1 MTQAQQHSRRARR
14 KTRLRWKWEGV
25 DRVTESLNR
34 AHQQKNTKEVYRLV
48 KLLGVRHE
56 VTKLKDGQ
64 ATVANPVQE
73 PEDWKEHFRKL
84 QEGREIAQE
93 TVWQNAAQGGE
104 VARWLGEA
112 PTDAEIET
120 CGMQM
125 KNGKAAGVDGF
136 LAEFYKY
143 GPAELRDE
151 INSCVRQMWQNAKS
165 AVAGQEAADW
175 PESWNKGIVVPL
187 WKQKGDRTDKNTWRG
202 ITLLSVG
209 SKLLARVVAQRVQAW
224 SEPWLP
230 EAQMGFR
237 RNRSVDDALQVTR
250 RLVEE
255 GTSSRDTGEVMLV
268 RLFDI
273 EKAYPRVS
281 RDSLWRLMK
290 LKGAPDEFI
299 SICQALHEYTEYQ
312 VRVCQGV
319 SAMYKVD
326 KGLREGCPSSPLSLI
341 ATMQL

>member
-1 MTQAQQHSRRARR
+1 MLRKPWRGYGTSENDNLPRDAQRQQELTQAQQHSRQVRKHRR
-14 KTRLRWKWEGV
+14 KTRLRWKWEWV
-25 DRVTESLNR
+25 DRVTENLNR

-73 PEDWKEHFRKL
+73 REDWKEHFRKL

-93 TVWQNAAQGGE
+93 TVWQHVAQGGE

-112 PTDAEIET
+112 PTDAEIEA

-143 GPAELRDE
+143 GPDELRDE

-209 SKLLARVVAQRVQAW
+209 SKLLARVVAQRVQVW

-230 EAQMGFR
+230 EAKW
-237 RNRSVDDALQVTR
+237 AL
-250 RLVEE
+250 
-255 GTSSRDTGEVMLV
+255 GETD
-268 RLFDI
+268 R
-273 EKAYPRVS
+273 
-281 RDSLWRLMK
+281 
-290 LKGAPDEFI
+290 
-299 SICQALHEYTEYQ
+299 
-312 VRVCQGV
+312 
-319 SAMYKVD
+319 
-326 KGLREGCPSSPLSLI
+326 
-341 ATMQL
+341 